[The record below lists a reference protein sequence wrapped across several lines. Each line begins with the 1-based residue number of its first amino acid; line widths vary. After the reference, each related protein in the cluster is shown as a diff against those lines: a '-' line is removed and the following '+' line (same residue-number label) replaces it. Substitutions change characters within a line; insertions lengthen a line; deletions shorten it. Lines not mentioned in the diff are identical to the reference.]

1 LLVVHVFS
9 VKWSKVADVVDSMT
23 SSGIDLQ
30 IMRPLTLTWAFAG
43 HAPST
48 EKKRGV
54 KEKK

>member
-1 LLVVHVFS
+1 MLVVHVFS
-9 VKWSKVADVVDSMT
+9 VKLSKVADVVDSMT
-23 SSGIDLQ
+23 SSGIDVQ
-30 IMRPLTLTWAFAG
+30 IMRHLTLTWAFAG